1 MTLLPSYVIQ
11 GNAKIV
17 IYSIIIL
24 FIYIGHEFQAVI
36 ISTLELIDEDG
47 LSCNPT
53 KSLLTPR
60 IFNTTLSRSKSLVVA
75 VGNPFSLLRAEE
87 KMGHPE
93 RCWKEYLKLCLKKDT
108 VLFPEEIHHADVYK
122 DRLAARVGVYL
133 EKPNTSPWPPLK
145 SQSSGSSSTVLPT
158 RSLPQRSHT
167 MQPSTSS
174 SALNRPS
181 LQTQPPKSQ
190 ATFKSHSPMPKQQ
203 HSKPTPNRPVSLE
216 VSASSLF
223 TAPVQS
229 KSHRG
234 FESSKHIPSKH
245 NHAPQTKTETDSPI
259 FNQFDFPPLPSLPP
273 TKTVPS
279 SIPKEL
285 VHAHDSRPL
294 SSSSTTVSDNMCMH
308 NYIYIYI
315 YIYISLLPRL
325 LIKIAEKKVHALIN
339 FFHIR
344 GVHELL

>member
-315 YIYISLLPRL
+315 YIY
-325 LIKIAEKKVHALIN
+325 
-339 FFHIR
+339 
-344 GVHELL
+344 